1 MQCQQQGF
9 RCSGRTVDVQVVV
22 AVQQYSHRLRQR
34 TAARGCTSMLHEVE
48 LQTQLLR
55 LDSLQNW
62 PHCGQSDSWYCGQSD
77 SWFFGIT
84 AAVASSFC

>member
-1 MQCQQQGF
+1 
-9 RCSGRTVDVQVVV
+9 
-22 AVQQYSHRLRQR
+22 
-34 TAARGCTSMLHEVE
+34 MLHEVE